1 MKINIKVYLSAMLL
15 GWAVLTTSCLKTD
28 LPQLQDSK
36 LDSISTVNFEYRW
49 VDTIK
54 VGLADPQVVSHVA
67 ALDNQSVFSH
77 DTIYCT
83 PSFPGSFPSTQ
94 KAKVKLNR
102 LWAYF
107 TIPDAAV
114 VTPIDNAPKLGTPGD
129 FSHPVSY
136 KVTAASG
143 ASRIYVVVVASLPIV
158 NKYEGSYTVTGT
170 VVDKHLSTITGRFP
184 WNVYLNTT
192 GPTQVTVTDLDVT
205 GAYYHAILNGSDDSY
220 YGGFG
225 VVFNFDSNNN
235 VTSVVNYYGQPSS
248 NGRSAELDPSGIN
261 KWDPATK
268 VLKVKYWMN
277 QTGLND
283 ANGHRTYFDETFTLK

>member
-1 MKINIKVYLSAMLL
+1 MKINIKVYVSAMLL
-15 GWAVLTTSCLKTD
+15 GWAVLTTSCLKND
-28 LPQLQDSK
+28 LPELQDST
-36 LDSISTVNFEYRW
+36 LDSISNVSFEYRW
-49 VDTIK
+49 VDTTN
-54 VGLADPQVVSHVA
+54 VGSANQQILSHVA
-67 ALDNQSVFSH
+67 ALDNQAVFSH

-83 PSFPGSFPSTQ
+83 PTFPGSFPSKQ
-94 KAKVKLNR
+94 KAKVNLNH

-114 VTPIDNAPKLGTPGD
+114 VTPVGSAPKLGTPGD
-129 FSHPVSY
+129 FSQPVSY
-136 KVTAASG
+136 KITASSG
-143 ASRIYVVVVASLPIV
+143 ATRTYVIVVADLPIV

-170 VVDKHLSTITGRFP
+170 VVDIQNAGITGRFP

-192 GPTQVTVTDLDVT
+192 GASQVTVTDLDYT
-205 GAYYHAILNGSDDSY
+205 EGYYHAILNGGSDSY
-220 YGGFG
+220 YGNFG

-283 ANGHRTYFDETFTLK
+283 ANGHRTYFDETYTLK